1 MTKIINNTTKIYLSL
16 LRIQQVIS
24 VMEVDIMTYIHD
36 FAQKGVFLICKFT
49 YDTIHT
55 LHMKQI
61 EWSGNL
67 IQFHSERSRHKN
79 RIQEAFLKVQFKG
92 SISCIHPLR
101 WRMPHAFINMF
112 CWTSFISTSTWR
124 FSIDMTKIIDH
135 LNLKTILQES

>member
-55 LHMKQI
+55 LQMKQI
-61 EWSGNL
+61 EWLGNL
-67 IQFHSERSRHKN
+67 IQFFQKEVGIRIEYKKLSLKCNSR
-79 RIQEAFLKVQFKG
+79 EVFLV
-92 SISCIHPLR
+92 SIRYAEECP
-101 WRMPHAFINMF
+101 MPSLICFVG
-112 CWTSFISTSTWR
+112 
-124 FSIDMTKIIDH
+124 
-135 LNLKTILQES
+135 LLL